1 MVTAVSP
8 NVVVTVMLKLKE
20 EKLGMNK
27 GIHTLIYAMTTCN
40 DVVSIFVFGVI
51 LGVVFSTG
59 EQNYIIYSSS
69 LVRLIFSV
77 LLLCFQGSLSEQL
90 LQGPVGIGIGV
101 VFGFLYGLAIVVL
114 PSKRSV
120 CQRSIINFR
129 YYENCLNIV
138 LRKDIILYV
147 IQWK

>member
-59 EQNYIIYSSS
+59 EQNYIIYSPS
-69 LVRLIFSV
+69 LGWLIFAV
-77 LLLCFQGSLSEQL
+77 LLCFQGSLSEQL
-90 LQGPVGIGIGV
+90 LQGPVGIGIGI
-101 VFGFLYGLAIVVL
+101 VFGFLYGLAMVVL

-120 CQRSIINFR
+120 CQCNIINFR

-138 LRKDIILYV
+138 LEKDII
-147 IQWK
+147 I